1 MGLYTNTGKMYQDE
15 GKTFS
20 REEYTKGNT
29 LFGFDLTPDREIYV
43 WRFNSP
49 KLWQGP
55 STSSCM
61 QNVTT

>member
-1 MGLYTNTGKMYQDE
+1 
-15 GKTFS
+15 
-20 REEYTKGNT
+20 
-29 LFGFDLTPDREIYV
+29 V

-61 QNVTT
+61 QNVTTWSKSVETDKTCLTAVHNENARD